1 MREKIILITGSN
13 GEIGQELIKTLSQ
26 ISDMKIVALDLQP
39 PADEISHFLYE
50 NITGNILDKNLLEQ
64 IGSTYEI
71 HEIYH
76 LAALLSTKAEFAP
89 HIAHEVNVTGTL
101 NMLTLA
107 VDQAKSQ
114 GNIIKFFFPSSIAIY
129 GLENEAIKNSAGAI
143 TELEYCNPITMY
155 GCNKLYCEKLGIY
168 YSAHYHQLSEDY
180 QTHLIDFRS
189 IRFSGL
195 ISHATEPQGGT
206 SDYIPQMLHAAARG
220 EVYQCFVNKNTR
232 MPFMTMSDAINSV
245 IQLMNAKNSDI
256 ISRIYHLST
265 FSPTAEE
272 FANLLKTYFPNF
284 ELEYV
289 INHKR
294 QQMVNSWPIDLNC
307 DKAKNEWNWMPK
319 YNLQTAFSDYLI
331 PGIKKHYNI

>member
-13 GEIGQELIKTLSQ
+13 GEIGQELIKTLSKT
-26 ISDMKIVALDLQP
+26 SNMKIVALDLHP
-39 PADEISHFLYE
+39 SVDEISNLLHE
-50 NITGNILDKNLLEQ
+50 NIIGDILDKNLLEQ
-64 IGSTYEI
+64 IGNSYEI
-71 HEIYH
+71 QEIYH
-76 LAALLSTKAEFAP
+76 LAALLSTKAELVP

-107 VDQAKSQ
+107 VAQAKSQ
-114 GNIIKFFFPSSIAIY
+114 GNVIKFFFPSSIAIY
-129 GLENEAIKNSAGAI
+129 GLENEDIKRNAGPI
-143 TELEYCNPITMY
+143 SELEYCNPITMY

-168 YSAHYHQLSEDY
+168 YSTHYHQLSGNY
-180 QTHLIDFRS
+180 QNHLIDFRS

-195 ISHATEPQGGT
+195 ISHTTEPQGGT
-206 SDYIPQMLHAAARG
+206 SDYIPQMLHAAARS
-220 EVYQCFVNKNTR
+220 EVYECFVDKNTR

-307 DKAKNEWNWMPK
+307 DKAKNEWNWMPT
-319 YNLQTAFSDYLI
+319 YNLKTAFSEYLI